1 MAPNKEKALPS
12 LPFFN
17 KPSNESNSNSNS
29 KFMTRILIL
38 FFIIILVI
46 IIVAAVGGFNSQD
59 TGKPGINMSGKG
71 DGTFYNPSVGI
82 GSCGWQNDDSEFVAA
97 LNAPQYGEFSDP
109 ADSPIC
115 GKCIKITGPNGS
127 VKVKLV
133 DKCPK
138 CKRGD
143 IDMSPAAFKKI
154 AKLDDAT
161 SKSLINLSNLLLCNK
176 KIFIEGAIPK
186 SEKALFESDDE
197 G

>member
-29 KFMTRILIL
+29 KFMTRFSEKFPKTAEFFKKHKKPIIVFLIL

-154 AKLDDAT
+154 AKLDDGRVPIT
-161 SKSLINLSNLLLCNK
+161 W
-176 KIFIEGAIPK
+176 EGC
-186 SEKALFESDDE
+186 
-197 G
+197 

>member
-1 MAPNKEKALPS
+1 MVSNKEKTLPS

-17 KPSNESNSNSNS
+17 KPSNESNSDS
-29 KFMTRILIL
+29 KFMTRFSEKFPKTAEFFKKNKKPIIVSLII

-46 IIVAAVGGFNSQD
+46 IIVAAVGGFSNGDSQD

-71 DGTFYNPSVGI
+71 DGTFYNPSVGT
-82 GSCGWQNDDSEFVAA
+82 GSCGWQNDDNEFVAA
-97 LNAPQYGEFSDP
+97 LNAPQYGKFSDP

-115 GKCIKITGPNGS
+115 GKCIKITGPKGS

-133 DKCPK
+133 DKCPV

-154 AKLDDAT
+154 AEL
-161 SKSLINLSNLLLCNK
+161 
-176 KIFIEGAIPK
+176 
-186 SEKALFESDDE
+186 DE
-197 G
+197 GRVPITWEGC